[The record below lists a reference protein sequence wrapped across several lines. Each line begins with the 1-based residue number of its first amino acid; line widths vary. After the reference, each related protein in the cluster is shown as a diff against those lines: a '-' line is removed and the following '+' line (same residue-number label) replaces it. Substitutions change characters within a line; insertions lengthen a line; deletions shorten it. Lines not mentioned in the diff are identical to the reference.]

1 MGRLFQ
7 SFSQV
12 DASTT
17 RRFGGTGLGLAIAQR
32 LAELMGGRMWV
43 ESKVGQ
49 GSTFSFTIEA
59 EVAPVKLTP
68 RPAATPGLLTD
79 CRLLI
84 VDDNATSRRILA
96 ALAAKWGAAA
106 RTASTGEEALAWL
119 RAGQVFDLAIV
130 DMQMPGMSGVA
141 LARELRQLYPVERLP
156 LVLLSSLGQV
166 PREERGLFAARLTKP
181 AKPAQLY
188 ATLVGLFVPATGGA
202 PAVPAPAAP
211 PPVPALAETHPERIL
226 LAEDNAVNQKVA
238 LLMLQRLG
246 YRADVAANGLE
257 VLAALQRQPYDII
270 LMDVQM
276 PELSGLETTRKLRER
291 AANLAKRPWIIA
303 LTASAMPEDREQCL
317 AAGMDDYL
325 SKPLQPEELAS
336 ALARAGQ
343 HPA

>member
-1 MGRLFQ
+1 MKL
-7 SFSQV
+7 S
-12 DASTT
+12 AH
-17 RRFGGTGLGLAIAQR
+17 LAAPPVL
-32 LAELMGGRMWV
+32 LAG
-43 ESKVGQ
+43 
-49 GSTFSFTIEA
+49 
-59 EVAPVKLTP
+59 
-68 RPAATPGLLTD
+68 

-84 VDDNATSRRILA
+84 VDDNSTSRRILA
-96 ALAAKWGAAA
+96 TLAAKWGAVAHP
-106 RTASTGEEALAWL
+106 TPTGDEALAWL
-119 RAGQVFDLAIV
+119 RAGQAFDLAII
-130 DMQMPGMSGVA
+130 DMQMPGMTGVT
-141 LARELRQLYPVERLP
+141 LAREMRQLGPVGHLP
-156 LVLLSSLGQV
+156 LVRLSSLGQP
-166 PREERGLFAARLTKP
+166 PREERGLFAAHLAKP

-188 ATLVGLFVPATGGA
+188 AMLAGIFA
-202 PAVPAPAAP
+202 PAAGGDPAAKPGTAAP
-211 PPVPALAETHPERIL
+211 PPAPTLAETHPERIL
-226 LAEDNAVNQKVA
+226 LAEDNTVNQKVA

-317 AAGMDDYL
+317 AVGMDDYL